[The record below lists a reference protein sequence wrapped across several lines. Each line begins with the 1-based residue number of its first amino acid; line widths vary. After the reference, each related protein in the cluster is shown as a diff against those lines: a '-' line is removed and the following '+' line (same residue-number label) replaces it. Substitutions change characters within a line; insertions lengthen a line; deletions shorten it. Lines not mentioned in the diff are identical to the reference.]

1 VSPSR
6 PEAALA
12 GAAPGAGPS
21 RPLRVLLA
29 KVGLDGHDRGARV
42 VARLLRD
49 AGHEVLYLG
58 RRQEIP
64 AVVKAALEEDID
76 VVGVSIL
83 SGTHRTLVPALVA
96 ELRREGVEVPVVV
109 GGTILRQEIAD
120 LLAHGVA
127 RVFPVGTPLA
137 ELRAYFDALA
147 AARPAGA

>member
-1 VSPSR
+1 MSPSR
-6 PEAALA
+6 PEAGLA

-21 RPLRVLLA
+21 RPLRALLA

-64 AVVKAALEEDID
+64 SVVKAALEEDID

-96 ELRREGVEVPVVV
+96 ELR
-109 GGTILRQEIAD
+109 
-120 LLAHGVA
+120 
-127 RVFPVGTPLA
+127 
-137 ELRAYFDALA
+137 AYFDALA